1 MTAAGLDRPPTQA
14 APAPALV
21 LTAIAAVRVAWLYL
35 ISRRVPA
42 ATSLLTAI
50 SAMLWAGPAAQ
61 LKPRRVGVLHG
72 LIVGDDC

>member
-21 LTAIAAVRVAWLYL
+21 LTAIAAVGGAWLYL

-50 SAMLWAGPAAQ
+50 SAMLWAAPHWHWSIAGGAAASSSS
-61 LKPRRVGVLHG
+61 R
-72 LIVGDDC
+72 